1 MKHRNTLL
9 FLLLTVACVSLSSC
23 GNQEPAEVST
33 IHTAPDAKVNLANI
47 ALSVSNAQIT
57 KDPKGNHF
65 LSFDYTVVNNTGSHL
80 SFVAIYSN
88 ADSLIDT
95 NLTDKDGAAL
105 TINRN
110 PLLDLTLSQ
119 PRPLIFRSGSSATRP
134 YKVSLAEDFRDTGEP
149 ITLRVR
155 LHAPSRYDELRSTIT
170 APLTIVTWP

>member
-1 MKHRNTLL
+1 MKHRSKLP
-9 FLLLTVACVSLSSC
+9 FLLLTAAYISLSSC
-23 GNQEPAEVST
+23 GTPEPVEVAT
-33 IHTAPDAKVNLANI
+33 VHTAPDAKIDLTGIN
-47 ALSVSNAQIT
+47 LSVSNAQIT
-57 KDPKGNHF
+57 KDTKGNHF

-88 ADSLIDT
+88 SDSLIDT
-95 NLTDKDGAAL
+95 DLTDKDGAAL

-134 YKVSLAEDFRDTGEP
+134 YKVSLAEEFRDTGEP